1 MGKQTAHAVVYDL
14 AMAAQEQ
21 GIPFSA
27 LLKQDEKVRCCLN
40 EQQID
45 SLLDP
50 ANYLGEA
57 VEKVEQVLALAK
69 AKGWTEDA

>member
-1 MGKQTAHAVVYDL
+1 MKW
-14 AMAAQEQ
+14 
-21 GIPFSA
+21 
-27 LLKQDEKVRCCLN
+27 LLKRYMV